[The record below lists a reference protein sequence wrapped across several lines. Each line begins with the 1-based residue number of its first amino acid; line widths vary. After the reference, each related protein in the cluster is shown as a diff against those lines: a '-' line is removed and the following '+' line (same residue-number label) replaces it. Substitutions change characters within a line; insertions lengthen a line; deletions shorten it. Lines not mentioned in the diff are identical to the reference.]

1 MLKHLLPIIILK
13 RLTLGRQIFPVL
25 LHTSQ
30 QAKFTAIWA
39 APQSHPI
46 SATFRQI
53 CVCTTEQA
61 HQPKLSDLSDVSFFL
76 TIISPCHG
84 ASYQSSTPVFCI
96 DWRLCLQLKYFF
108 HFETFQIPNFREP
121 FRMPGPGYWLEPH
134 PWGCLEHPWSLRSG
148 TLRAQEPASLHFVR
162 IVSFHKISSFSLFS
176 QPLSFQLW
184 VCPSRGTM
192 LSEFNRFE
200 LALPLLLPKEHLPS
214 QAGCTHQPH

>member
-1 MLKHLLPIIILK
+1 MGGRYFLCCSTPASRQSSLQSGLLPN
-13 RLTLGRQIFPVL
+13 LTQSRPLSGK
-25 LHTSQ
+25 S
-30 QAKFTAIWA
+30 AS
-39 APQSHPI
+39 APLSKHI
-46 SATFRQI
+46 SPNFRT
-53 CVCTTEQA
+53 CRMF
-61 HQPKLSDLSDVSFFL
+61 HLF
-76 TIISPCHG
+76 ISPCHG
-84 ASYQSSTPVFCI
+84 ASYQLIINPCI
-96 DWRLCLQLKYFF
+96 NWRLCLQLKYFF

-162 IVSFHKISSFSLFS
+162 IVSFHKIPSFSLFS
-176 QPLSFQLW
+176 QTLSFQLW